1 MAIDTSANRS
11 VEAMEREADRIE
23 EDCTYSAKG
32 HFESARIWGRWNLGV
47 GIPAAVLAALA
58 GLSGFQYQAE
68 LAGGLAVFS
77 GALAALLTFLKP
89 SERASG
95 HQKAGALYN
104 SVKNR
109 ARFFR
114 EVDLTSGAKTAV
126 LRKRLR
132 QLAEERNA
140 LSEASPEILR
150 PAFERARKGI
160 ESGEATYRA
169 DNPRPH

>member
-1 MAIDTSANRS
+1 MGDLPPDPGRDAL
-11 VEAMEREADRIE
+11 EREADRIE

-32 HFESARIWGRWNLGV
+32 HFESARIWGRWNLWV
-47 GIPAAVLAALA
+47 GIPAAVLGAFA
-58 GLSGFQYQAE
+58 GVSGFSDLPE

-77 GALAALLTFLKP
+77 GALAALLTVLKP
-89 SERASG
+89 SERASS

-114 EVDLTSGAKTAV
+114 EVDLTSGARPAV

-150 PAFERARKGI
+150 PAFEKARKGI

-169 DNPRPH
+169 DSSRPR